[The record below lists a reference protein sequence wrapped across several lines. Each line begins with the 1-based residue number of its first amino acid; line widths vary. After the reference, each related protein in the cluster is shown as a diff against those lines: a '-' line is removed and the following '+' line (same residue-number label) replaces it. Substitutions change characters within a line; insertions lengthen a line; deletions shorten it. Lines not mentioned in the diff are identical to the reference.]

1 MDFALKRPIP
11 LFALAAVA
19 SIVGGLCV
27 GAFPVG
33 FADLLS
39 AIGLSTTPI
48 DDTTS
53 VVLYAIRAPRVLAA
67 FCVGAAL
74 AAGGAALQSLFRN
87 PLADPGLLGVS
98 SGAAL
103 AAVSVIVLGERVM
116 HVIPPDLR
124 PWLLPVA
131 AFGGG
136 LVATTIV
143 YRLAAREG
151 VTLIGTLLLAGIAIN
166 AVTSAGIG
174 MLVFVADDQ
183 QLRTL
188 IFWTMG
194 GFGGVTWAAII
205 PALLILAIAVPTLL
219 PAAHLLDALA
229 LGEREAGHVGVD
241 VERLKR
247 RLVMPG
253 GAGRRRRRGD
263 LRHGGLR
270 RPDRPAH
277 RAPAAGPGASHPAAR
292 RRPVRRRLPR
302 AGRRA
307 CPHHRL
313 AGRAADRRADGL
325 GRRPLLPLAAGRPR
339 RAGGTVSTLRAE
351 AIEVRAGTK
360 ALITDVSLAVEPGE
374 FLAVIGPNGAGKST
388 LLSALAGDRLLAK
401 GDVLLDGKPMRRWNK
416 RELAKRRA
424 VLPQHSNVAFDFT
437 GLQVAMLGL
446 LAHRDRLSEP
456 QMRALAEQALG
467 ETEALAFADRPY
479 TVLSGGERQRVQ
491 LARVLVQCDADPGH
505 MPFLLLDEP
514 IAGLDLSHQHAA
526 LASARRRADRGLGVL
541 AVLHDLNMAAR
552 YADRVAIMEGGRM
565 TAFGPIAEVLDPV
578 RLSAVFATPI
588 ARVEVDGKTA
598 FLSLG

>member
-19 SIVGGLCV
+19 SVIGGLCV

-67 FCVGAAL
+67 FCV
-74 AAGGAALQSLFRN
+74 
-87 PLADPGLLGVS
+87 
-98 SGAAL
+98 GAAL

-151 VTLIGTLLLAGIAIN
+151 VTLMGTLLLAGIAIN

-219 PAAHLLDALA
+219 PAAHLLAL
-229 LGEREAGHVGVD
+229 
-241 VERLKR
+241 
-247 RLVMPG
+247 P
-253 GAGRRRRRGD
+253 
-263 LRHGGLR
+263 
-270 RPDRPAH
+270 
-277 RAPAAGPGASHPAAR
+277 S
-292 RRPVRRRLPR
+292 
-302 AGRRA
+302 
-307 CPHHRL
+307 
-313 AGRAADRRADGL
+313 
-325 GRRPLLPLAAGRPR
+325 LL
-339 RAGGTVSTLRAE
+339 
-351 AIEVRAGTK
+351 
-360 ALITDVSLAVEPGE
+360 
-374 FLAVIGPNGAGKST
+374 N
-388 LLSALAGDRLLAK
+388 
-401 GDVLLDGKPMRRWNK
+401 
-416 RELAKRRA
+416 
-424 VLPQHSNVAFDFT
+424 
-437 GLQVAMLGL
+437 
-446 LAHRDRLSEP
+446 RLS
-456 QMRALAEQALG
+456 L
-467 ETEALAFADRPY
+467 
-479 TVLSGGERQRVQ
+479 
-491 LARVLVQCDADPGH
+491 
-505 MPFLLLDEP
+505 
-514 IAGLDLSHQHAA
+514 
-526 LASARRRADRGLGVL
+526 
-541 AVLHDLNMAAR
+541 
-552 YADRVAIMEGGRM
+552 
-565 TAFGPIAEVLDPV
+565 
-578 RLSAVFATPI
+578 
-588 ARVEVDGKTA
+588 
-598 FLSLG
+598 